1 MYKRR
6 TESTHDI
13 IRKGEKEKFIVIS
26 HHYNRDIENQIYT
39 IIINLTSLQT
49 YHTVHCIVIAIKDTT
64 QGWDKGA
71 REPASHFLGKE
82 LHPLR

>member
-1 MYKRR
+1 MTSY
-6 TESTHDI
+6 EEE
-13 IRKGEKEKFIVIS
+13 EKEKLIVIT
-26 HHYNRDIENQIYT
+26 HNHNRDIKNQIYT

-49 YHTVHCIVIAIKDTT
+49 YYTIDCIMIAIKDTT

-71 REPASHFLGKE
+71 CEPASHFLGKE